1 MSHIIEWIYRYPY
14 ATVAIAVLLEQLGV
28 PLPAAAAAREVLSA
42 VKGVTT
48 EDVDFSAL
56 ATFWKH
62 AR

>member
-1 MSHIIEWIYRYPY
+1 MHKDVGL
-14 ATVAIAVLLEQLGV
+14 ALDLANQLGV
-28 PLPAAAAAREVLSA
+28 PLPAAAASREVLSA
-42 VKGVTT
+42 VKGATK